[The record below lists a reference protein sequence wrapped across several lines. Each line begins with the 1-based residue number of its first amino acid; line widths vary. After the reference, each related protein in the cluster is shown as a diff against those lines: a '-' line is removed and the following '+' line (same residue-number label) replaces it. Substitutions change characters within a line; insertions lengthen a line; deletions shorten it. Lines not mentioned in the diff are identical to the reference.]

1 MVKEEPLLVPTSSHE
16 QSLRNLSGASTCSR
30 NMATTNPKN
39 LSGANFDKTI
49 AEHRVVMVD
58 FWATWC
64 GPCKTMTPD
73 LQQLATEVPD
83 DVLIAKV
90 DVDKQRKLSERFGIQ
105 SMPTIMTFVDGEHH
119 STYVGATPLA
129 GLRAI
134 LDEAEKPKKK
144 GFLQKMLGG

>member
-1 MVKEEPLLVPTSSHE
+1 
-16 QSLRNLSGASTCSR
+16 
-30 NMATTNPKN
+30 MATTKPKV
-39 LSGANFDKTI
+39 LTKSTFDDTL
-49 AEHRVVMVD
+49 AAHRVVMVD

-64 GPCKTMTPD
+64 APCKTMAPD

-83 DVLIAKV
+83 DVLVAKV
-90 DVDKQRKLSERFGIQ
+90 DVDKEKKLAERFGIQ

-134 LDEAEKPKKK
+134 LEEADKPKKK